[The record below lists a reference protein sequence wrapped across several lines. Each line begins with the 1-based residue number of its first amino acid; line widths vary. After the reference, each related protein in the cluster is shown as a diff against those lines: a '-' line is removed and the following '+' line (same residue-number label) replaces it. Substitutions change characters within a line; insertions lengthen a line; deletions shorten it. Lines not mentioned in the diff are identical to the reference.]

1 MWLLRISVL
10 ALLLGP
16 TSSALAEADET
27 VLWAGAQG
35 LSWSRVEAGVT
46 APGTA
51 AAGAVGVRYG
61 LDDFW
66 EVSGQLGG
74 GANLAEGR
82 RGDLV
87 MTGSLEARYIIDA
100 LTWVPWV
107 CAGAGGLARDGLD
120 DQGVRLD
127 LMGHLGVGVEYRPAR
142 DWGLSFATRL
152 HAPLTDPERSSGP
165 LEITLGYAWYLD

>member
-51 AAGAVGVRYG
+51 AAGAAASFR
-61 LDDFW
+61 
-66 EVSGQLGG
+66 
-74 GANLAEGR
+74 
-82 RGDLV
+82 
-87 MTGSLEARYIIDA
+87 
-100 LTWVPWV
+100 
-107 CAGAGGLARDGLD
+107 
-120 DQGVRLD
+120 
-127 LMGHLGVGVEYRPAR
+127 GVG
-142 DWGLSFATRL
+142 
-152 HAPLTDPERSSGP
+152 PLIILEMTCWKSSAALAG
-165 LEITLGYAWYLD
+165 